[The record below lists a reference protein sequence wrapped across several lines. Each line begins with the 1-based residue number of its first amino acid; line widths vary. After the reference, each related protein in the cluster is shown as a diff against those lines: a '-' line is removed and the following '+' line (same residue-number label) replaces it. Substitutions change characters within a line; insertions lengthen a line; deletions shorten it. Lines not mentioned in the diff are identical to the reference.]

1 MSAQAR
7 DTWVRYL
14 RVSTPEQAA
23 KDLSLP
29 AQREA
34 VTEYAR
40 RSGQEIAREYL
51 ESGCSGTDI
60 NRKAFRQMLEDVLR
74 PGSDIGT
81 IVVHHTSRFTRN
93 ATQARVV
100 KEQLRKK
107 GVKVV
112 SVCQELNDDPIG
124 QLIEG
129 IFECIDQYES
139 EVNGMRTAAAMREAV
154 RQGFFPGA
162 IPPYGFKAEKV
173 EVRPGLVRSV
183 LVVNHDEAAV
193 VRELFRL
200 YVANNGAKS
209 VARTLNQRGSL
220 YRNGKPWSKDL
231 VLRVL
236 EEPAIAGTYWWGK
249 REPKTRRKKDPSEWL
264 PLKVDSIVDS
274 GLHSLA
280 QRLRDQREPSRNPGQ
295 SPPAPM
301 LLRGLV
307 ECAKCKGSYTLESSG
322 KRVNGEVYTYRYYN
336 CRTSCRVGKEAC
348 EGGRIP
354 AETLDNAVLEFIAAI
369 VCTKERCSFLLAC
382 RQSSRRPPTAAP
394 QPIAEGTIESF
405 REAWSATIRE
415 DPVVA
420 RNYLFQLIERIEVDE
435 NRIFVIPKDRFRT
448 VA

>member
-1 MSAQAR
+1 MRAQAR
-7 DTWVRYL
+7 SIWVSYL

-34 VTEYAR
+34 VAEYAR
-40 RSGQEIAREYL
+40 RSGQEIAQEYL

-112 SVCQELNDDPIG
+112 SVCQDLNDDPIG

-162 IPPYGFKAEKV
+162 IPPDGFKAEKV
-173 EVRPGLVRSV
+173 EVRPALVRSV
-183 LVVNHDEAAV
+183 LVVNHDEAAI

-209 VARTLNQRGSL
+209 VARALNQRGSL

-236 EEPAIAGTYWWGK
+236 GDEKEAGLVPRIPVSARLEPGFFARLVTPAHELSFIEGC
-249 REPKTRRKKDPSEWL
+249 
-264 PLKVDSIVDS
+264 KV
-274 GLHSLA
+274 LA
-280 QRLRDQREPSRNPGQ
+280 Q
-295 SPPAPM
+295 
-301 LLRGLV
+301 GLS
-307 ECAKCKGSYTLESSG
+307 A
-322 KRVNGEVYTYRYYN
+322 
-336 CRTSCRVGKEAC
+336 EAISHF
-348 EGGRIP
+348 EK
-354 AETLDNAVLEFIAAI
+354 AAI
-369 VCTKERCSFLLAC
+369 SHPDGGAIQRGVYDFELRHGFEFRDLASPKMCVILRSRSVRCL
-382 RQSSRRPPTAAP
+382 
-394 QPIAEGTIESF
+394 
-405 REAWSATIRE
+405 W
-415 DPVVA
+415 
-420 RNYLFQLIERIEVDE
+420 
-435 NRIFVIPKDRFRT
+435 
-448 VA
+448 